1 MHKRSIEITVGIF
14 MLLGILCLAYMSI
27 RFGKMEVFSKKGYDV
42 YGLFA
47 DVGGL
52 RIGASV
58 SIAGV
63 EVGRVKSISLNE
75 QYEARVVLS
84 LNAGIQLQEDSIA
97 SVKTKGLIGEKYV
110 GITPGGAE
118 EIIKPEGRIR
128 ETESAVDLESMIS
141 KYAFG
146 DV

>member
-27 RFGKMEVFSKKGYDV
+27 RFGKMEVFSKKSYDV
-42 YGLFA
+42 YGIFT

-52 RIGASV
+52 RVGASV

-63 EVGRVKSISLNE
+63 DVGRVKSISLNE
-75 QYEARVVLS
+75 QYEAKVVLS

-118 EIIKPEGRIR
+118 EVIKPEGRIR

-146 DV
+146 EV